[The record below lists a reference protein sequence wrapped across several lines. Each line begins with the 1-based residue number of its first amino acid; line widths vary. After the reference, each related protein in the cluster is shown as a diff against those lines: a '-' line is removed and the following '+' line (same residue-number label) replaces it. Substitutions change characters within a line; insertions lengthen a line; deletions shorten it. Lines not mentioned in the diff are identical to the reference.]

1 MLACPSLDLIKLER
15 TDLDPLGPQ
24 PRYDWLQ
31 FLGHLVVVE
40 MLHTHLYERA
50 GPILI
55 GLAKILFRR
64 SAGHTSIT
72 EIAFLGSPGSADKQV
87 MTSLRRTDPMR
98 EPEESKRCL

>member
-1 MLACPSLDLIKLER
+1 MLARPSLDLIKLER
-15 TDLDPLGPQ
+15 ADLDPLGPQ

-55 GLAKILFRR
+55 GLAKFFFALP
-64 SAGHTSIT
+64 AGHTSIVV
-72 EIAFLGSPGSADKQV
+72 IAFLRDCRKAPISRS
-87 MTSLRRTDPMR
+87 SRR
-98 EPEESKRCL
+98 

>member
-1 MLACPSLDLIKLER
+1 LLARPSLDLIKLKR

-55 GLAKILFRR
+55 GLGKFFFAP
-64 SAGHTSIT
+64 AAEHTSIMG
-72 EIAFLGSPGSADKQV
+72 IASFKGSRESTDKQV
-87 MTSLRRTDPMR
+87 ILPLRRTDR
-98 EPEESKRCL
+98 